1 MDAMKKHIQNSRWVV
16 FWIVLMAAC
25 APPPKRS
32 PGIGPFV
39 QSLKREMR
47 EQINR
52 DRAQY
57 GLPPVAYDELAAE
70 MGDQHCREM
79 LTEGYVSHW
88 GRSGAKP
95 YYRYAQMGGNDHL
108 AENISFSKFSSS
120 DPTAHINV
128 RQTILKDHK
137 KMLAEQAPN
146 DGHRRT
152 ILNPN
157 HTHVGIGLAF
167 DPHRAVMAQEFLSR
181 YIRFDPSPP
190 RKARLK
196 DRVELSGSVLDAGHK
211 LRSITVLYE
220 PLPAPISVEALNNTG
235 GYALPEERYDLLP
248 KLDGGSLY
256 EDGTKGDIVIEGR
269 TFRSPIPFF
278 KDEEGIYTV
287 VVWIYDEEGQPVP
300 ASNVSIRVNR

>member
-1 MDAMKKHIQNSRWVV
+1 MKKSTPNGRWIIL
-16 FWIVLMAAC
+16 WIVLTAAC
-25 APPPKRS
+25 APPSRKA
-32 PGIGPFV
+32 PGIDPFV
-39 QSLKREMR
+39 QSLKKEMV

-57 GLPPVAYDELAAE
+57 GLPPVTYDELAAG

-79 LTEGYVSHW
+79 LAEGYLSHW
-88 GRSGAKP
+88 DRSGAKP
-95 YYRYAQMGGNDHL
+95 YYQYAQMGGNDFL

-128 RQTILKDHK
+128 RRTILKDHK

-167 DPHRAVMAQEFLSR
+167 DPHRVVMAQEFQSR
-181 YIRFDPSPP
+181 YIRFAPSPP
-190 RKARLK
+190 RKAKLK
-196 DRVELSGSVLDAGHK
+196 DRIEVSGSVLDAAHK

-220 PLPAPISVEALNNTG
+220 PQPVSMSVEKLNKTDA
-235 GYALPEERYDLLP
+235 YTLPEERYDLLP
-248 KLDGGSLY
+248 KLDGDSLY
-256 EDGTKGDIVIEGR
+256 EDGTKGAIVIKGR

-287 VVWIYDEEGQPVP
+287 VVWIYDGKGQPIP
-300 ASNVSIRVNR
+300 ASNVSIRVTR